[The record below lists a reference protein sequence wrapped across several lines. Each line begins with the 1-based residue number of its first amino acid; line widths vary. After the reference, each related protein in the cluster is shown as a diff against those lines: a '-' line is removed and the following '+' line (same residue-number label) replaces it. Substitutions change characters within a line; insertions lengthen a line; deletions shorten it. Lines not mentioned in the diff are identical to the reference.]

1 MYSEFYGLLENPFS
15 ISPDPKYFYLSERH
29 NQAFA
34 HLSYGLKSGGAFVLL
49 TGEVGTGKTTVSRR
63 LLNILPEDT
72 NLAIIYHPTDEARD
86 LYACICDEFKLSYE
100 PKATIKDLFD
110 LLKDFLFAKLEE
122 GHSSVIVVDEA
133 QMLSEN
139 SLEQLRLLTNLET
152 DNKKV
157 VQIVLIGQ
165 PELQELLN
173 RQSLRQLSQ
182 RITARYHIMPLD
194 LDDVGSYLR
203 FRLQVAGRVQPLFN
217 EAAIRLISKF
227 SGGIPRLINLVSDR
241 AIEEGEETKSRI
253 IDEDEVK
260 RAINFVSPNNVP
272 SSSSLPMNPLA
283 LPKIYSWIIYTLVTL
298 IAICSGIYISMV
310 VGSLIKVDIPEPIV
324 KEELVD
330 NSKALD
336 LQKELKSKFKADVR
350 SAGFEETA
358 LPDLYRAWGYEGEGV
373 DCKLAPLVH
382 LACYR
387 FEGSFDD
394 FVKINHPAVVKLFD
408 QKLMQFY
415 ATILSMNDQV
425 ATVLIAGEPYEL
437 DRSYLKQLWDGQ
449 ALLLWKALP
458 SGATK
463 LGKTPTKQDLA
474 YMNVSLARALKIRQ
488 VNYTSLSPQLKERI
502 KDFQSSVGLD
512 ADGLVGSQTLIY
524 LNARGGTNMPHLM
537 EENEEE

>member
-86 LYACICDEFKLSYE
+86 LYACICDGYDIPYE
-100 PKATIKDLFD
+100 KNASIKDLFD

-133 QMLSEN
+133 QMLSED

-165 PELQELLN
+165 PELQEMLN

-194 LDDVGSYLR
+194 RDDIGSYLR

-217 EAAIRLISKF
+217 EAAIRLISRF

-253 IDEDEVK
+253 IGEDEVK
-260 RAINFVSPNNVP
+260 RAINFVSPGQTVRQNTAGYSENEG
-272 SSSSLPMNPLA
+272 
-283 LPKIYSWIIYTLVTL
+283 LPKIYTAVIYTLVSA
-298 IAICSGIYISMV
+298 IALCLGAYLSMEN
-310 VGSLIKVDIPEPIV
+310 GPLIKPEQPEQIV
-324 KEELVD
+324 KEEIVN
-330 NSKALD
+330 NSAVIETQKEFKNKYKTDVRASSSEEKAL
-336 LQKELKSKFKADVR
+336 A
-350 SAGFEETA
+350 
-358 LPDLYRAWGYEGEGV
+358 DLYRIWGYEGEGV
-373 DCKLAPLVH
+373 DCKLAPLVS
-382 LACYR
+382 LAC
-387 FEGSFDD
+387 FSFDGTFDD
-394 FVKINHPAVVKLFD
+394 FIKIDHPAVVRLFD
-408 QKLMQFY
+408 NKLLQFY
-415 ATILSMNDQV
+415 ATLV
-425 ATVLIAGEPYEL
+425 TVTGNTANLLIANESYEFDL
-437 DRSYLKQLWDGQ
+437 SYLKEIWDGH
-449 ALLLWKALP
+449 ALILWKTLP
-458 SGATK
+458 SGASK
-463 LGKTPTKQDLA
+463 LAKNPGKQDL
-474 YMNVSLARALKIRQ
+474 NFLSLSLARALKTRQ
-488 VNYTSLSPQLKERI
+488 INYTAFSPQLKEKI
-502 KDFQSSVGLD
+502 KDFQTMVGLD
-512 ADGLVGSQTLIY
+512 ADGIVGSQTIMF
-524 LNARGGTNMPHLM
+524 LNARGGIGMPHLM
-537 EENEEE
+537 EEEE